1 MRTIHI
7 AILIALSGV
16 TLQAEDTNNTARVVP
31 WPTQSQPLP
40 ASRAPE
46 TPAKGAW
53 TEDSVLLEAVTEA
66 PLPLRRPSGQFAPGD
81 LERLEILRSIT
92 REIRGTN
99 DVRVDHDQYLQVMN
113 KQLAEIHLFLDEG
126 PKAPSPKSKAQVEL
140 EQIEQELSR
149 LSLRTQRV
157 RENLNPPAP

>member
-31 WPTQSQPLP
+31 PTQSQPLP
-40 ASRAPE
+40 ASRAPK

-99 DVRVDHDQYLQVMN
+99 DVLVHHAQYLQDMN
-113 KQLAEIHLFLDEG
+113 KQLAEIHLFLDER

-157 RENLNPPAP
+157 REDLNPPAP

>member
-7 AILIALSGV
+7 AILIALSGF

-31 WPTQSQPLP
+31 PPQSQPLP

-46 TPAKGAW
+46 TPATGAW
-53 TEDSVLLEAVTEA
+53 TEDSVLLGAVTEA

-99 DVRVDHDQYLQVMN
+99 DVLVHHAQYLQDMN

-157 RENLNPPAP
+157 REDLNPPAP